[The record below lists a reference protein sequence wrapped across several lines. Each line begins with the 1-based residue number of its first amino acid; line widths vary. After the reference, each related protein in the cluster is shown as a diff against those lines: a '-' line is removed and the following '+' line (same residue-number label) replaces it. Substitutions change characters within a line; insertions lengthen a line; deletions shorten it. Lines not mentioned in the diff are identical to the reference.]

1 MGYKEQFEFWLEDSY
16 FDEATKQELLAIR
29 NDEKEIEDR
38 FYKELGR
45 RGRRGQ
51 KQARSKPYKIPY
63 FEKMYPDASK
73 EVIHVLK
80 TTERKMQY
88 QEYDLKREKCIVDAK
103 NNKVTVIPSREDS
116 YERLLDM
123 GVQFEERTPGVE
135 EQLLERMELEQL
147 HKALSFLLVEEE
159 YLIQEIYFH
168 ERTECDLAKELG
180 CSQNAI
186 NKRKK
191 RILDKLRRL
200 MENL

>member
-1 MGYKEQFEFWLEDSY
+1 MV
-16 FDEATKQELLAIR
+16 A
-29 NDEKEIEDR
+29 
-38 FYKELGR
+38 
-45 RGRRGQ
+45 
-51 KQARSKPYKIPY
+51 KPYKIPY

-191 RILDKLRRL
+191 LILDKLRRL

>member
-1 MGYKEQFEFWLEDSY
+1 MAY
-16 FDEATKQELLAIR
+16 
-29 NDEKEIEDR
+29 
-38 FYKELGR
+38 
-45 RGRRGQ
+45 
-51 KQARSKPYKIPY
+51 PYKIPDL
-63 FEKMYPDASK
+63 KKIYPNTNK
-73 EVIHVLK
+73 EVLDVLK
-80 TTERKMQY
+80 VTERKMRY
-88 QEYDLKREKCIVDAK
+88 QEYDLKTEKFIVDSE

>member
-1 MGYKEQFEFWLEDSY
+1 MV
-16 FDEATKQELLAIR
+16 A
-29 NDEKEIEDR
+29 
-38 FYKELGR
+38 
-45 RGRRGQ
+45 
-51 KQARSKPYKIPY
+51 KPYKIPY

-147 HKALSFLLVEEE
+147 HK
-159 YLIQEIYFH
+159 
-168 ERTECDLAKELG
+168 ELG